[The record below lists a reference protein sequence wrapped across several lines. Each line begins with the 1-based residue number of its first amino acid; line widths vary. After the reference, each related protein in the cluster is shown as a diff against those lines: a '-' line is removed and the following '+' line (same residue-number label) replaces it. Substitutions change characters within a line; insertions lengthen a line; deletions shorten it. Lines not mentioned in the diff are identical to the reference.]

1 MEGRYAMT
9 ATQDFRALSAH
20 RLPERPHLDH
30 LRHEAKRRHAAMKA
44 VSHNARLS
52 DAQFL
57 LAREYGFQSW
67 PALKAEVERR
77 RQLCGATETLALPP
91 LPLRRPR
98 REGIA
103 ALASPTTAELALFPA
118 AVAGFAL
125 TQLASISASAVALL
139 HLLLR

>member
-1 MEGRYAMT
+1 MT
-9 ATQDFRALSAH
+9 ATQDFCALSAH

-57 LAREYGFQSW
+57 LAREYGFPSW
-67 PALKAEVERR
+67 PALKAEVDRR
-77 RQLCGATETLALPP
+77 RLLCGAADAPAP
-91 LPLRRPR
+91 MAPMRRPPR
-98 REGIA
+98 AQIA
-103 ALASPTTAELALFPA
+103 ALASPATAELALFPA

-125 TQLASISASAVALL
+125 TQLATIGGSVVALL
-139 HLLLR
+139 HLLLH